1 MAQGFVRTN
10 NLAES
15 LTPSSDRNILDNLGG
30 VNITQDVLL
39 FDGNANF
46 ESKLINDSSTSRADF
61 SLFDDATESNFKT
74 VKTDLINNKRAFSN
88 GTKLSFDNGNT
99 FPFIVVD
106 SNGLDEFRVVATTAT
121 ITYNAGDYSGPFSGL
136 DITNL
141 TMTRSDTITVQNI
154 ENMSVDR
161 LPTVDVQS
169 DSEEIGT
176 GGADSSDDTGDIDI
190 ATEEGAGIYDNYGT
204 YDQISYVAGAI
215 GRLEAKKQRT
225 VLTDRLSFFEERV
238 RFKGNVRITND
249 AQTTIFQNSANAPGL
264 FVYNTASNSEI
275 RAFSGSDNPWAEN
288 SSIAIDDGS
297 GTLAGLQTSS
307 LKSQVSNLVF
317 SPDNG
322 GTAGTANDRGDRP
335 AFVKKNTSGAVVGS
349 VTHIDGSASASSQL
363 TVAGFTHKIPIT
375 VNGEQF
381 FMLATKV

>member
-15 LTPSSDRNILDNLGG
+15 LTASSDRNILDNLGG

-46 ESKLINDSSTSRADF
+46 ESKLINDSSTSRTDF
-61 SLFDDATESNFKT
+61 SIFDDTTESNFKT

-106 SNGLDEFRVVATTAT
+106 SNGLDEFRVVETTAT
-121 ITYNAGDYSGPFSGL
+121 IPYNAGEYSVAFSGL

-141 TMTRSDTITVQNI
+141 TMTRSDTITIANI
-154 ENMSVDR
+154 ENMSVER
-161 LPTVDVQS
+161 LPTRDVQPE
-169 DSEEIGT
+169 SEEGGT
-176 GGADSSDDTGDIDI
+176 SGADSDAGDIDI
-190 ATEEGAGIYDNYGT
+190 ATEEGAGIFDNYGT
-204 YDQISYVAGAI
+204 YDQIGYISGAI

-225 VLTDRLSFFEERV
+225 ILTDRLSFFEERV

-249 AQTTIFQNSANAPGL
+249 AQTAIFQNGANAPGL
-264 FVYNTASNSEI
+264 FIYNTASNSEV
-275 RAFSGSDNPWAEN
+275 RAFSGSDNPWSED
-288 SSIAIDDGS
+288 SAIQMGL
-297 GTLAGLQTSS
+297 GVKAGLKTASP
-307 LKSQVSNLVF
+307 KSQVSNLVF

-322 GTAGTANDRGDRP
+322 GTAGTANERGDRP
-335 AFVKKNTSGAVVGS
+335 GFVKKNNSGTVIGS
-349 VTHIDGSASASSQL
+349 VDHIDGNANEQGQL
-363 TVAGFTHKIPIT
+363 TIAGFTHKIPIT
-375 VNGEQF
+375 INGEQF
-381 FMLATKV
+381 FMLSKKL